1 ITGAQRHDWWTP
13 AKRIFSNGA
22 VQFERW
28 RTLEPQREVIEL
40 AKAQSVYQRKLTDE
54 DVQACRAR
62 AGMGISVAEA
72 ARRYAVSRQTLYNA
86 IKGTGACS
94 PDS

>member
-1 ITGAQRHDWWTP
+1 
-13 AKRIFSNGA
+13 
-22 VQFERW
+22 
-28 RTLEPQREVIEL
+28 
-40 AKAQSVYQRKLTDE
+40 
-54 DVQACRAR
+54 
-62 AGMGISVAEA
+62 MGISVAEA